1 MRAGARELEGL
12 EVEEELREVERRIS
26 ELERER
32 EARARRIMDRRV
44 QQVNTLQE
52 LGQSTKVN

>member
-1 MRAGARELEGL
+1 MRGGARELEGL
-12 EVEEELREVERRIS
+12 EVEEELREVEMRIS